1 VDKYEV
7 VLVKL
12 PRFTSAYEKE
22 LNKKGKIEQS
32 DEMYQL
38 FKDQVLLTVRR
49 NTSISAKEFHK
60 ALKQVAQEF
69 CEFRK
74 KQRNGEKPPSP
85 ISEAVRQIY
94 WTNKIEKKT
103 EKKTKRKRMT
113 REEFLNENK

>member
-1 VDKYEV
+1 MDKYEV

-38 FKDQVLLTVRR
+38 FKDQVLLTAWIA
-49 NTSISAKEFHK
+49 TSIEIEEVDK
-60 ALKQVAQEF
+60 ALKQVAEEF
-69 CEFRK
+69 YEFRK
-74 KQRNGEKPPSP
+74 KLRNGENPRSQ
-85 ISEAVRQIY
+85 ISDEAKNVAWY
-94 WTNKIEKKT
+94 KKI

>member
-1 VDKYEV
+1 MDKYEAM
-7 VLVKL
+7 LVKL

-32 DEMYQL
+32 DERYQL
-38 FKDQVLLTVRR
+38 FKDQILLTTWIA
-49 NTSISAKEFHK
+49 TSIEIEEVDK
-60 ALKQVAQEF
+60 ALKQVAKEF
-69 CEFRK
+69 YEFRK

-85 ISEAVRQIY
+85 VLEAVRQIY

-113 REEFLNENK
+113 REEFLNETK